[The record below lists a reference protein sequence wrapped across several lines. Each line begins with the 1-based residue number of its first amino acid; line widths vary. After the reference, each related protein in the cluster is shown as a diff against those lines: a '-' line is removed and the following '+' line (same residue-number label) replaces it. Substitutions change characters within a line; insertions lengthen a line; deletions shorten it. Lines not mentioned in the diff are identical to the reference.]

1 MEETMVMYF
10 SVFDV
15 VVLVL
20 AVVVIFT
27 VGFILGRLSAKK
39 PKADTSA

>member
-15 VVLVL
+15 VVWVL
-20 AVVVIFT
+20 AVVVIFAA
-27 VGFILGRLSAKK
+27 GIFLGYRIAKNR
-39 PKADTSA
+39 KANSPA

>member
-15 VVLVL
+15 VLWVLVI
-20 AVVVIFT
+20 VVTFS
-27 VGFILGRLSAKK
+27 VGFILGRLYAKK
-39 PKADTSA
+39 PLVNTSA

>member
-15 VVLVL
+15 VLWVLVI
-20 AVVVIFT
+20 VVIFA
-27 VGFILGRLSAKK
+27 VGFMLGRFFAKK
-39 PKADTSA
+39 PIAKTSA